1 MNSAAEIRTFDG
13 PDGVFKRFAIALTL
27 VGVSITAA
35 AVLLTPELTV
45 VVTLATLLAAAA
57 HARGLMD
64 RYAQQLHG
72 IASRLAAA
80 DETLQDRSSD
90 ALTCLD
96 TLSAALAQRLRE
108 REAQVQSL
116 RGRLDTLLGTVPDAV
131 FGLDADMR
139 VVFANPA
146 VTALCGLELDRATGA
161 EFSSLFPECTAS
173 WAQSQLNGAAVVS
186 STGMR
191 VARSETDGIR
201 GGDTRFPVEVSIAQ
215 GQGAG
220 DIRYVCVVRDLAE
233 RRWAEDQ
240 MRLFNRA
247 LDATTNGVLIASM
260 TWPGAPVVYANP
272 AFESLTGYENGEII
286 GMNCRV
292 LQGADTDQP
301 ALDTLRA
308 AMKAG
313 RSTQVTLRNYRKDGT
328 PFVNELTLSPVTDQG
343 GALTHYVGVLND
355 VTQRE
360 AARRALADRSARLDA
375 IFKLSPDGFVLFDS
389 TGWLAYGNPAFYEMT
404 GWLPK
409 HTIGVL
415 DLDAFEHLFEEHCDP
430 AFPYQRLVTDGQQDD
445 SPALLRLA
453 RPSRRVLSRTVR
465 HTLAESGETIL
476 YFRDVTRETEVDRM
490 KSEFLTTAAHE
501 LRTPMASIFGF
512 SELLLRR
519 EVTIERRRE
528 MVETIH
534 RQASWLIHMLNELLD
549 LARIEARQGKDLL
562 FEPVPIRALVEDVLA
577 TLMVPGDPRQ
587 VQVVGEISTQNVT
600 VDAEKTRQAL
610 LNVLSN
616 AYKYSPDG
624 GDIQL
629 WTVSRLDGQGR
640 TQWGIAVRDHGIG
653 MTTEQIRR
661 IGERFYRADP
671 SGNVPGTG
679 LGMALVREIMG
690 LQGGTIDIDS
700 EFGEGTTITLWF
712 ATQSHAATGL
722 LTDARDGHP
731 EVQSCTAA

>member
-1 MNSAAEIRTFDG
+1 MNSAAEIRIAID
-13 PDGVFKRFAIALTL
+13 PEALFKRIALTL
-27 VGVSITAA
+27 ALLGLSATAA
-35 AVLLTPELTV
+35 GILLAPGPAAV
-45 VVTLATLLAAAA
+45 AAAA
-57 HARGLMD
+57 ALLLATAYARGLLD
-64 RYAQQLHG
+64 RHAQQLQG
-72 IASRLAAA
+72 VAAQLGAGEETPPDNQAEPAVRLDAQAA
-80 DETLQDRSSD
+80 TVV
-90 ALTCLD
+90 
-96 TLSAALAQRLRE
+96 QRLRE
-108 REAQVQSL
+108 REAEVESL

-131 FGLDADMR
+131 FGLDAEMR

-146 VTALCGLELDRATGA
+146 VTALCGLALDRATGV
-161 EFSSLFPECTAS
+161 EFATLFPECTAT
-173 WAQSQLNGAAVVS
+173 WTQTQLDGAAVVS

-215 GQGAG
+215 GQSAG

-260 TWPGAPVVYANP
+260 TRPGAPVVYANP
-272 AFESLTGYENGEII
+272 AFESLTGYENGEFI

-292 LQGADTDQP
+292 LQGTDTDQP

-328 PFVNELTLSPVTDQG
+328 PFVNELSLSPVTDHG

-430 AFPYQRLVTDGQQDD
+430 AFPYQRLINDGQQDD

-519 EVTIERRRE
+519 EVTVERRRE

-562 FEPVPIRALVEDVLA
+562 FEPVPIRALIDDVLA
-577 TLMVPGDPRQ
+577 SLMVPGDPRQ
-587 VQVVGEISTQNVT
+587 VRIIGEISAQSVT

-616 AYKYSPDG
+616 AYKYSPEG
-624 GDIQL
+624 GAIEL
-629 WTVSRLDGQGR
+629 WTVSRQDEQGR
-640 TQWGIAVRDHGIG
+640 MQCGVAVRDHGIG
-653 MTTEQIRR
+653 MTPDQVRR

-700 EFGEGTTITLWF
+700 EFGQGTTITLWF
-712 ATQSHAATGL
+712 AAQSHAGTGL
-722 LTDARDGHP
+722 LVDARQAQTEMQP
-731 EVQSCTAA
+731 CTSS

>member
-1 MNSAAEIRTFDG
+1 MNSAAEMCVGSRKSLFPGLSATLALVG
-13 PDGVFKRFAIALTL
+13 LCVMAAAWLLAPPQAAGVAAGVLLLAIARTR
-27 VGVSITAA
+27 
-35 AVLLTPELTV
+35 AVLDRHEL
-45 VVTLATLLAAAA
+45 
-57 HARGLMD
+57 GL
-64 RYAQQLHG
+64 RS
-72 IASRLAAA
+72 IETRLAGCSATEVRGTSGSTEQLA
-80 DETLQDRSSD
+80 Q
-90 ALTCLD
+90 LT
-96 TLSAALAQRLRE
+96 AGVEQRLRE
-108 REAQVQSL
+108 REDEVRTL

-131 FGLDADMR
+131 FGLDADMC

-146 VTALCGLELDRATGA
+146 VTALCGLELDRASGVA
-161 EFSSLFPECTAS
+161 FSALFPECTAE
-173 WAQSQLNGAAVVS
+173 WIQARLDGAAVVS

-191 VARSETDGIR
+191 VARSETEGIR

-215 GQGAG
+215 GQSAG

-292 LQGADTDQP
+292 LQGNDTDQP

-313 RSTQVTLRNYRKDGT
+313 RSTRVTLRNYRKDGT
-328 PFVNELTLSPVTDQG
+328 PFVNELTLSPVTDHG

-415 DLDAFEHLFEEHCDP
+415 DVDAFEHLFEEHCDP
-430 AFPYQRLVTDGQQDD
+430 AFPYQRLIHDGQQDD
-445 SPALLRLA
+445 SPALLRLI

-519 EVTIERRRE
+519 EVTVERRRE

-562 FEPVPIRALVEDVLA
+562 LEPVPIRALVEDVLA

-587 VQVVGEISTQNVT
+587 VQIVGEISAQSVT

-610 LNVLSN
+610 INVLSN

-624 GDIQL
+624 GAIEL
-629 WTVSRLDGQGR
+629 WTVSRSDEQGR
-640 TQWGIAVRDHGIG
+640 MQCGVAIRDHGIG
-653 MTTEQIRR
+653 MTPDQVRR

-690 LQGGTIDIDS
+690 LQGGALDIDS
-700 EFGEGTTITLWF
+700 EYGRGTTITLWLP
-712 ATQSHAATGL
+712 AWPARQDTLGSAGL
-722 LTDARDGHP
+722 ESNE
-731 EVQSCTAA
+731 EVQPCSAH